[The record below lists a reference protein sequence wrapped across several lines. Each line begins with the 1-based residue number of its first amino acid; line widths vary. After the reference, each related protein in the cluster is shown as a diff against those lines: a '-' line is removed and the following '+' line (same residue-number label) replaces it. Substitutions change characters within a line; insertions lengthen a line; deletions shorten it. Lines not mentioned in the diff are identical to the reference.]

1 MQPAA
6 THLKPNTVAR
16 EFAIPVETPCFP
28 VRRFDFDD
36 QIPWYVWGLRH
47 KVDEYIGQCL
57 GQQGIQLLL
66 TTLND
71 ELIAQGYSTS
81 KISVPAQNLQSGVL
95 LLHLSIGR
103 VSNIRMVQGTEE
115 DTSWGTYKNAFP
127 IAVGDPLNVHALEQ
141 GVEQMKRL
149 PSQNVSTRIEPGEEA
164 GSSVVLI
171 ERPVVTWRDRVRGG
185 LTLDNSGSAI
195 LGRTQL
201 SGYMQL
207 DNPAGFNDLFTLS
220 GSSNLIEP
228 NPSHRSQS
236 LSLSYSVPWGYS
248 LLSLTYSHARFAQN
262 VQGTTVTFL
271 SSGESDTASARLQR
285 TLWRSSAWKFGV
297 YAQASLRQSNSFLN
311 DVELVVQRQ
320 RTANFELGATY
331 KHLIGA
337 ATVEAELGY
346 RRGKPWWHAQQDLTA
361 TDPTAPTVRPHL
373 WLFNASVNTPLRG
386 AGPGSFPWNYSAA
399 LRVQQTRDKTLSI
412 DQIGIGSRYT
422 VRGFDGNSVLLAESG
437 ATLRQEL
444 VHPIA
449 KPEGWLSGYDMSTY
463 GALDIGHVWGAS
475 ASGLAGT
482 RLAGMAVGLRARK
495 GALSFDVALGTP
507 LYRPARFV
515 TSVRN
520 VYASLSY
527 AI

>member
-1 MQPAA
+1 MD
-6 THLKPNTVAR
+6 R
-16 EFAIPVETPCFP
+16 
-28 VRRFDFDD
+28 
-36 QIPWYVWGLRH
+36 YV
-47 KVDEYIGQCL
+47 GQCL

-66 TTLND
+66 AHLND

-81 KISVPAQNLQSGVL
+81 KIFVPAQNLQSGVL
-95 LLHLSIGR
+95 SLHLSIGR
-103 VSNIRMVQGTEE
+103 VSKIRMVQGSEE
-115 DTSWGTYKNAFP
+115 NTYWGTYKNAFP
-127 IAVGDPLNVHALEQ
+127 VAMGDVLNVHALEQ

-149 PSQNVSTRIEPGEEA
+149 PSQNISTRIEPGDEP

-171 ERPVVTWRDRVRGG
+171 ERPVTTWRERVRGG
-185 LTLDNSGSAI
+185 LTVDNSGSAL
-195 LGRTQL
+195 LGRTQI
-201 SGYMQL
+201 SGYLQL
-207 DNPAGFNDLFTLS
+207 DNPAGLNDLFTLS

-236 LSLSYSVPWGYS
+236 LSVNYSVPWGYS

-297 YAQASLRQSNSFLN
+297 YAQASFRQSSSFLN

-320 RTANFELGATY
+320 RTANLELGAIY
-331 KHLIGA
+331 KHLIGP

-346 RRGKPWWHAQQDLTA
+346 RRGKPWWHAQQDLTV
-361 TDPTAPTVRPHL
+361 TDPTGPTVRPHL
-373 WLFNASVNTPLRG
+373 WLFNASLNTPLNG
-386 AGPGSFPWNYSAA
+386 ADSGSPPLNYSAA

-444 VHPIA
+444 VHPLSK
-449 KPEGWLSGYDMSTY
+449 KPEGWLSGYDISTY
-463 GALDIGHVWGAS
+463 GALDVGHVWGAS

-482 RLAGMAVGLRARK
+482 RLAGMAVGLRARR
-495 GALSFDVALGTP
+495 GALSLDVALGAP
-507 LYRPARFV
+507 LHRPARFV
-515 TSVRN
+515 TGVRN